1 MSDSHASLRDNVR
14 LLGELLG
21 QSIARQEGPELLEL
35 VEEIRGLS
43 KSARSG
49 DDQAFTQLT
58 SRLSDLSAPEI
69 RTVAR
74 AFSHFLALAN
84 IAEQHH
90 RIRRRSERMSGGERP
105 SRGAISDGLER
116 LGAEGLSWETIRERV
131 LDTRVELVLTA
142 HPTEINRRTLIQ
154 KHNAIAALL
163 KAHDDKSGSPGELSK
178 IETQIGA
185 EISSIWLTDEILRTR
200 PTPVE
205 EANGGL
211 LVFESTLWDAIPN
224 RMRVLDESLRAGG
237 TQGLPLEAA
246 PLVFGSW
253 MGGDRDGNPNVT
265 PAVTRRVCA
274 LHRWLAADL
283 YWHDLDRLRAGLAA
297 EPCSQELRDHVG
309 EGREPYRM
317 LLKEVRARMERT
329 REWARA
335 LVHSEDASGSDPY
348 LDPAEVIAPLELIR
362 RSLIEVGAQ
371 DVAQGELTNILRRL
385 AVFGLTLARID
396 LRQESTRHTE
406 VLSAVTQHLGLGD
419 YAAWD
424 DSKRLRFLREE
435 LNNRRP
441 LIPRSLVAS
450 DEVRDVLDTMA
461 VASQQGPGSLGAYVI
476 SMARG
481 ASDVLAV
488 ELLQRE
494 AGIEP
499 TLRVVPLFETRDD
512 LEHAPVAIAEL
523 LDDPD
528 YRRRNG
534 DEIEVMIGYSDSAKD
549 AGLFTAS
556 WSLYRAQ
563 NAMAQAAIDR
573 GARLTLFHGRGGS
586 VGRGGGPSHRAILA
600 QPPGSVQDR
609 LRLTEQGEVI
619 QAKYGLPGL
628 AESNFDRALT
638 AVLEASSS
646 AGIKPKETWIALM
659 NQMSEVACDQYRS
672 VVRGEADF
680 VPYFRSCTP
689 ESELGSLNIGSR
701 PARRKAGGG
710 VESLRAI
717 PWIFAWTQT
726 RLLLP
731 SWLGVG
737 AALEVGLK
745 DEHRETIE
753 EMRREWPYFQTLL
766 SLVEM
771 VIAKAEP
778 RIHAHYERSL
788 VPQEL
793 HGLGQRLRD
802 ALKRTTSLLL
812 QLSEQDG
819 LLSDHPVLRRSI
831 DVRNPYVDPLNLLQA
846 ELLRRTRAGDEGLD
860 DALIVTINGVAAGMR
875 NTG

>member
-1 MSDSHASLRDNVR
+1 MSDPHSALRDDVR

-21 QSIARQEGPELLEL
+21 RSIAHQEGDDLLEL
-35 VEEIRGLS
+35 VEEVRGLA
-43 KSARSG
+43 KDARSG
-49 DDQAFTQLT
+49 DPGAFEELTARLT
-58 SRLSDLSAPEI
+58 SLDASEI
-69 RTVAR
+69 RIVAR

-90 RIRRRSERMSGGERP
+90 RIRRRKEGLRHGDRP
-105 SRGAISDGLER
+105 QRGAISDGLHR
-116 LGAEGLSWETIRERV
+116 LRQSGLSLEEIRERL

-142 HPTEINRRTLIQ
+142 HPTEINRRTLIH

-163 KAHDDKSGSPGELSK
+163 EARDAALGAPQAQAA
-178 IETQIGA
+178 IESQMGA

-211 LVFESTLWDAIPN
+211 LVFEATLWDAVP
-224 RMRVLDESLRAGG
+224 RRLRALDEALRARGI
-237 TQGLPLEAA
+237 QGLPLTAA

-265 PAVTRRVCA
+265 PQVTRRVCA

-283 YWHDLDRLRAGLAA
+283 YWRDLDRLRASLAA
-297 EPCSQELRDHVG
+297 EPCSQALRERVG
-309 EGREPYRM
+309 PGREPYRM
-317 LLKEVRARMERT
+317 LLKEVRDRVGKT
-329 REWARA
+329 REWAEA
-335 LVHSEDASGSDPY
+335 LVHSEEVAGAEPY
-348 LDPAEVIAPLELIR
+348 LNPADVIEPLELIR
-362 RSLIEVGAQ
+362 SSLIEVGAE
-371 DVAQGELTNILRRL
+371 DVAQGELTDILRRL
-385 AVFGLTLARID
+385 SIFGLTLARID
-396 LRQESTRHTE
+396 LRQESTRHTD
-406 VLSAVTQHLGLGD
+406 VLGAVTGHLGLGD
-419 YAAWD
+419 YGAWD
-424 DSKRLRFLREE
+424 ERERLEFLRRE
-435 LNNRRP
+435 LKSRRP
-441 LIPRSLVAS
+441 LIPRDLTAS
-450 DEVRDVLDTMA
+450 EEVRDVLETLS
-461 VASQQGPGSLGAYVI
+461 VAREQGPGSLGAYVI
-476 SMARG
+476 SMARA

-494 AGIEP
+494 AGIDP
-499 TLRVVPLFETRDD
+499 PLRVVPLFETRDD

-528 YRRRNG
+528 YRARNG
-534 DEIEVMIGYSDSAKD
+534 HEIEVMIGYSDSAKD

-556 WSLYRAQ
+556 WSLYQAQ
-563 NAMAQAAIDR
+563 HAMAEAAVTR

-600 QPPGSVQDR
+600 QPPGSVQGR

-628 AESNFDRALT
+628 AESNLDRALT
-638 AVLEASSS
+638 AVLEASASP
-646 AGIKPKETWIALM
+646 GITPKPAWIELM
-659 NQMSEVACDQYRS
+659 NTMSEVACDHYRS
-672 VVRGEADF
+672 LVRGEPGF
-680 VPYFRSCTP
+680 VPYFRACTP
-689 ESELGSLNIGSR
+689 ESELGSMNIGSR
-701 PARRKAGGG
+701 PARRRAGGG

-737 AALEVGLK
+737 AALETGLQP
-745 DEHRETIE
+745 EHRETLD

-771 VIAKAEP
+771 VMAKAEP
-778 RIHAHYERSL
+778 RIHAHYESSL
-788 VPQEL
+788 VPEEL
-793 HGLGQRLRD
+793 RGLGQSLRD
-802 ALKRTTSLLL
+802 SLAHATSLVLQVLHRDSLL
-812 QLSEQDG
+812 GE
-819 LLSDHPVLRRSI
+819 HPVLRRSI

-846 ELLRRTRAGDEGLD
+846 ELLRRTREGDTSVE
-860 DALIVTINGVAAGMR
+860 DALIITINGVAAGMR

>member
-1 MSDSHASLRDNVR
+1 MSDPHSALRDDVR

-21 QSIARQEGPELLEL
+21 RSIAHQEGDDLLAL
-35 VEEIRGLS
+35 VEEVRGLA
-43 KSARSG
+43 KSARNG
-49 DDQAFTQLT
+49 DPGAFEELT
-58 SRLSDLSAPEI
+58 SRLTSLSAPEI
-69 RTVAR
+69 RIVAR

-90 RIRRRSERMSGGERP
+90 RIRRRAEGLRDGDRP
-105 SRGAISDGLER
+105 QRGAISDGIER
-116 LGAEGLSWETIRERV
+116 LREDGLTLQEIRERL

-163 KAHDDKSGSPGELSK
+163 EARDATHGASRALSD
-178 IETQIGA
+178 IESKMGA
-185 EISSIWLTDEILRTR
+185 EISSVWLTDEILRTR

-211 LVFESTLWDAIPN
+211 LVFEATLWDAVPS
-224 RMRVLDESLRAGG
+224 RMRALDQALRASGVE
-237 TQGLPLEAA
+237 GLPLTAA

-265 PAVTRRVCA
+265 PQVTRRVCA

-283 YWHDLDRLRAGLAA
+283 YWRDLDRLRASLAA
-297 EPCSQELRDHVG
+297 EPCSQALRDRVG
-309 EGREPYRM
+309 AGREPYRM

-329 REWARA
+329 REWAEA
-335 LVHSEDASGSDPY
+335 LVHAEQVSGSEPY
-348 LDPAEVIAPLELIR
+348 LDPADVIEPLELIR
-362 RSLIEVGAQ
+362 SSLIEVGAE
-371 DVAQGELTNILRRL
+371 DVAQGELTDILRRL
-385 AVFGLTLARID
+385 SIFGLTLARID
-396 LRQESTRHTE
+396 LRQESTRHTD
-406 VLSAVTQHLGLGD
+406 VLSAVTEHLGLGD
-419 YAAWD
+419 YETWD
-424 DSKRLRFLREE
+424 EPERLAFLRRE
-435 LNNRRP
+435 LESRRP
-441 LIPRSLVAS
+441 LIPRDLTGSQ
-450 DEVRDVLDTMA
+450 EVRDVLETLA
-461 VASQQGPGSLGAYVI
+461 VAREQGPGSLGAYVI
-476 SMARG
+476 SMARA

-494 AGIEP
+494 AGIDP
-499 TLRVVPLFETRDD
+499 PLRVVPLFETRDD

-523 LDDPD
+523 LDDPA
-528 YRRRNG
+528 YRARNG

-556 WSLYRAQ
+556 WALYQAQ
-563 NAMAQAAIDR
+563 HAMAQAAVAR

-600 QPPGSVQDR
+600 QPPGSVQGR

-628 AESNFDRALT
+628 AESNLDRALT
-638 AVLEASSS
+638 AVLEASASP
-646 AGIKPKETWIALM
+646 GVTPKPAWIELM
-659 NQMSEVACDQYRS
+659 NTMSDVACDHYRS
-672 VVRGEADF
+672 MVRGEPDF

-689 ESELGSLNIGSR
+689 ESELGSMNIGSR
-701 PARRKAGGG
+701 PARRRAGGG

-737 AALEVGLK
+737 AALETGLQA
-745 DEHRETIE
+745 EHRETLE

-771 VIAKAEP
+771 VMAKAEP
-778 RIHAHYERSL
+778 RIHAHYESSL
-788 VPQEL
+788 VPEEL
-793 HGLGQRLRD
+793 RGLGQSLRD
-802 ALKRTTSLLL
+802 SLADTTARVLQVLDRDRLLG
-812 QLSEQDG
+812 E
-819 LLSDHPVLRRSI
+819 HPVLRRSI

-846 ELLRRTRAGDEGLD
+846 ELLRRTREGDTSLG
-860 DALIVTINGVAAGMR
+860 DALIITINGVAAGMR

>member
-1 MSDSHASLRDNVR
+1 MSDPHSALRDDVR

-21 QSIARQEGPELLEL
+21 RAIAHQEGTGLLEL
-35 VEEIRGLS
+35 VEEIRGLA
-43 KSARSG
+43 KSARNG
-49 DDQAFTQLT
+49 DEGAFERLT
-58 SRLSDLSAPEI
+58 SRLTSLSGSEI
-69 RTVAR
+69 RIVAR
-74 AFSHFLALAN
+74 SFSHFLALAN

-90 RIRRRSERMSGGERP
+90 RVRRRAEGLRDGDRP
-105 SRGAISDGLER
+105 QRGSISDGIER
-116 LGAEGLSWETIRERV
+116 LRENGLSPQEIRDRV

-154 KHNAIAALL
+154 KHNTIAALL
-163 KAHDDKSGSPGELSK
+163 QDHDAAHGAPRAQSE
-178 IETQIGA
+178 IENKMGA

-211 LVFESTLWDAIPN
+211 LVFEATLWDAVPN
-224 RMRVLDESLRAGG
+224 RMRALDLALRTSG
-237 TQGLPLEAA
+237 TEGLPLDAA

-265 PAVTRRVCA
+265 PGVTRRVCA

-283 YWHDLDRLRAGLAA
+283 YWRDLDRLRANLAA
-297 EPCSQELRDHVG
+297 EPCSRALRERVG

-317 LLKEVRARMERT
+317 LLKEVRARMGQT
-329 REWARA
+329 REWAEA
-335 LVHSEDASGSDPY
+335 LVHSEEVSGAEPY
-348 LDPAEVIAPLELIR
+348 LDPADVIEPLELIR
-362 RSLIEVGAQ
+362 SSLVEVGAA
-371 DVAQGELTNILRRL
+371 DVAQGELTDILRRL
-385 AVFGLTLARID
+385 AIFGLTLARID
-396 LRQESTRHTE
+396 LRQESTRHTD

-419 YAAWD
+419 YGSWEEPQ
-424 DSKRLRFLREE
+424 RLEFLRRE
-435 LNNRRP
+435 LDSRRP
-441 LIPRSLVAS
+441 LIPRDLSTSEEA
-450 DEVRDVLDTMA
+450 RDVLDTLE
-461 VASQQGPGSLGAYVI
+461 VAREQGSGSLGAYVI
-476 SMARG
+476 SMARD

-494 AGIEP
+494 AGIDP
-499 TLRVVPLFETRDD
+499 PLRVVPLFETRDD
-512 LEHAPVAIAEL
+512 LERAPVAIAEL
-523 LDDPD
+523 LDDPA
-528 YRRRNG
+528 YRARNG

-556 WSLYRAQ
+556 WALYKAQ
-563 NAMAQAAIDR
+563 NAMAHAAVTR

-600 QPPGSVQDR
+600 QPPGSVQGR

-628 AESNFDRALT
+628 AESNLDRALT
-638 AVLEASSS
+638 AVLEAS
-646 AGIKPKETWIALM
+646 AIHGIAPKPAWIELM
-659 NQMSEVACDQYRS
+659 DTMSDAACDHYRS
-672 VVRGEADF
+672 LVRGAPDF

-689 ESELGSLNIGSR
+689 ESELGSMNIGSR
-701 PARRKAGGG
+701 PARRRAGGG

-737 AALEVGLK
+737 AALETGLTT
-745 DEHRETIE
+745 EHRETLE
-753 EMRREWPYFQTLL
+753 EMRRDWPYFQALL

-778 RIHAHYERSL
+778 RIHAHYESSL
-788 VPQEL
+788 VPEEL
-793 HGLGQRLRD
+793 HDLGHSLRD
-802 ALKRTTSLLL
+802 SLAQTTDLVLQVLAHDQLLG
-812 QLSEQDG
+812 E
-819 LLSDHPVLRRSI
+819 HPMLRRSI

-846 ELLRRTRAGDEGLD
+846 ELLRRTRAGDQGLD
-860 DALIVTINGVAAGMR
+860 DALIITINGVAAGMR